1 MESATFQERV
11 KYWYRVWY
19 SDGQMQPIH
28 VKYQFLGQIQFL
40 YTQKYLQWYPFAHV
54 PHSTWHWTCSDPSA
68 RSCSAKST
76 EREIKRCLALK
87 PEMRTGM
94 KTRVVFNTFVWYL
107 SDVWLVYT
115 LSYLIIHNLFGSIV
129 LFKAEYVCCAKCEQM
144 MTEKCHANQSPW
156 TAVQPYQQSTIW
168 PRLKCALA
176 TIERKAGKLRLHTP
190 S

>member
-1 MESATFQERV
+1 MEEATFQERV

-28 VKYQFLGQIQFL
+28 VKYQLLGQIPFL

-54 PHSTWHWTCSDPSA
+54 PHSTLHWTCSDPSA

-76 EREIKRCLALK
+76 EREIKRCLALR

-94 KTRVVFNTFVWYL
+94 KTKVVFNTFLWYL

-115 LSYLIIHNLFGSIV
+115 LSYLIIHNLFGNLVSSKLNV
-129 LFKAEYVCCAKCEQM
+129 CVVPNVSRWWLRSAMQVSHLEQLFNL
-144 MTEKCHANQSPW
+144 TSSPQSGW
-156 TAVQPYQQSTIW
+156 
-168 PRLKCALA
+168 
-176 TIERKAGKLRLHTP
+176 G
-190 S
+190 